1 MTYSVAYREW
11 LKAGPFP
18 GQIDPWAEDARYFR
32 SIHSG
37 MIEHLLGQLQDPLL
51 DKGYLVGK
59 ETGLQIAE
67 GCIPDLNVRR
77 EAGGLPLR
85 WYYGEAALAASAE
98 PGVVVEESDLQA
110 LWIQDVRSGT
120 LVTVVEIVSPSN
132 KAAAPLIQDYEEPRG
147 RLLVQQG
154 VNIVEIDLTC
164 SVKRLF
170 THYLTANYPYHVL
183 VHLPA
188 ESAHIIPLKF
198 GEPLKRIA
206 IPLRSEVIGVE
217 LQAAY
222 EESYRR
228 AAIAAHMRYE
238 SHYIESKLPFAS
250 LLTDEQRG
258 AAVQALMN
266 WTKRLNELETESRD

>member
-18 GQIDPWAEDARYFR
+18 GQIDPWAEDARYFQ

-37 MIEHLLGQLQDPLL
+37 MIEHLLGQIQDPLL

-59 ETGLQIAE
+59 ETSLQIAE
-67 GCIPDLNVRR
+67 GRIPDLNIRR
-77 EAGGLPLR
+77 ETGGLPSH
-85 WYYGEAALAASAE
+85 WDYSAAALAASAE

-110 LWIQDVRSGT
+110 LWIQDVQSGT

-132 KAAAPLIQDYEEPRG
+132 KAAAPLIQDYEERRG

-154 VNIVEIDLTC
+154 VNIVEIDLTR
-164 SVKRLF
+164 SVKRLY

-188 ESAHIIPLKF
+188 ESAHVIPLKF

-206 IPLRSEVIGVE
+206 IPLRGEVIGVE

-238 SHYIESKLPFAS
+238 NHYVESKLPS
-250 LLTDEQRG
+250 PTLLTTEQHTT
-258 AAVQALMN
+258 ALQALTD
-266 WTKRLNELETESRD
+266 WTKRLNELETETRD